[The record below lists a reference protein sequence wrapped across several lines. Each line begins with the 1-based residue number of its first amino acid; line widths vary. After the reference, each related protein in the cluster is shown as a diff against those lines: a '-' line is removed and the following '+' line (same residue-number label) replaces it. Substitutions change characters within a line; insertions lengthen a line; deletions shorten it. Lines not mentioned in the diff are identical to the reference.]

1 MAVPSVNIQIDK
13 GTDFSSTFDLG
24 KRDNQ
29 PLDLTNYDFSAKM
42 RKHAASAGSIGFAVT
57 YGSAPADGK
66 VTLSMTN
73 TQTGI
78 ITAGRYEYDVLIS
91 NNFSGAKTKIFTG
104 QVLVNPTSSI

>member
-1 MAVPSVNIQIDK
+1 MAVPSVNIQIEQ
-13 GTDFSSTFDLG
+13 GANFSSTFDV
-24 KRDNQ
+24 KKSDQ
-29 PLDLTNYDFSAKM
+29 SPLDLTGFSFSAKM

-104 QVLVNPTSSI
+104 QVLVNPTSSM

>member
-1 MAVPSVNIQIDK
+1 MAVPSVNIQIEK
-13 GTDFSSTFDLG
+13 GATFSSTFDV
-24 KRDNQ
+24 KKQDNSA
-29 PLDLTNYDFSAKM
+29 LNLTGFSFSAKM

>member
-1 MAVPSVNIQIDK
+1 MAVPSVNIQIEQ
-13 GTDFSSTFDLG
+13 GATFSSTFDV
-24 KRDNQ
+24 KKSDNSA
-29 PLDLTNYDFSAKM
+29 LNLTGFSFSAKM